1 MRVKQLGVFTAALAM
16 AVTLAIGAG
25 AQTQRPNRQRQA
37 TQREARLSAA
47 QVPVDLLKSVCKLTD
62 EQATKIEAIQKKL
75 AEDLRALRPQPGAT
89 PDPSAAQKRRELNQ
103 KATSEI
109 NDILTAEQKEALK
122 AAVPQITALRAA
134 NVPLQVV
141 GKLQLT
147 EEQKQKMAEIAKE
160 LRETTANLPADERRA
175 KMRELNAEARTK
187 VEAILTPEQ
196 KDIIKKYN
204 EENRARRQR
213 TGGRRQ
219 TPPSST
225 P

>member
-1 MRVKQLGVFTAALAM
+1 MRVKQLGVLAAALAM

-89 PDPSAAQKRRELNQ
+89 PDPSAAQKRRELTQ

-160 LRETTANLPADERRA
+160 LREKTANLPADERRA